1 MHFKF
6 WNPSI
11 TKTVFV
17 FQAPKFTNIREAFYC
32 SLYLFTELL
41 RFQKLWEIGC
51 PPIKDPGDER
61 LKCWYLRK
69 LIRIRW
75 KEYGKKNISNMR
87 ESERRRYI
95 KVLSKFYV
103 SATRKCKINTLS
115 SCVHRVLSHGMP
127 KKHSLTDNWAA

>member
-17 FQAPKFTNIREAFYC
+17 FQAPKFTNIREAFDC

-51 PPIKDPGDER
+51 PPFKDPGDER

-75 KEYGKKNISNMR
+75 WKEYGKKNISNMR

-95 KVLSKFYV
+95 TVL
-103 SATRKCKINTLS
+103 SATRKCKINIQS
-115 SCVHRVLSHGMP
+115 SCVHRVFESWHA
-127 KKHSLTDNWAA
+127 KKAFFDW